1 MEGEQESGK
10 DSFTKYYGWIF
21 AAERVAE
28 FERISLEQAYELM
41 TLQFVNDLV
50 YINEKQKNEKKMIEE
65 MNAKYK
71 LK

>member
-1 MEGEQESGK
+1 M
-10 DSFTKYYGWIF
+10 
-21 AAERVAE
+21 AE